1 MKKKNFLLII
11 GNGFDME
18 LGLKTG
24 FRSFVESP
32 IYEKYEKEIQNVH
45 IPADTRS
52 AFSVISVH
60 SPVSIQYRWQS

>member
-1 MKKKNFLLII
+1 MKKKNFLLVI

-32 IYEKYEKEIQNVH
+32 IYEKYEKEIQNEY
-45 IPADTRS
+45 
-52 AFSVISVH
+52 AFLLK
-60 SPVSIQYRWQS
+60 SIEKQSGLKF